1 MLPRWPA
8 EPGRT
13 LLFPAITAGSAI
25 LWLRVPAR
33 GRDSADRHGIS
44 WWLRR
49 LSRYHG
55 NLRTGRDGSRPDRVV
70 ITKLP
75 ATEAGPAAWAQLAH
89 PDTAARPTL
98 GPGCR
103 SMLKQRGGAGLN
115 EAGRPAALIQDGS
128 SMLGLLPRSCPPF
141 LLFLQRMATGD
152 EARLP
157 GCPVSMPRR

>member
-33 GRDSADRHGIS
+33 GQESADRHGIS

-49 LSRYHG
+49 WSRYHG
-55 NLRTGRDGSRPDRVV
+55 NLRTGRDGGRRGRVV

-75 ATEAGPAAWAQLAH
+75 ATEAGPTAWAQLAH
-89 PDTAARPTL
+89 PDTAACPTL

-103 SMLKQRGGAGLN
+103 SMLKQRDGVGLN

-152 EARLP
+152 EARRP

>member
-13 LLFPAITAGSAI
+13 LLFPAITEGSAV

-44 WWLRR
+44 WRLRQ

-55 NLRTGRDGSRPDRVV
+55 NLRTGRDGSRLGRVV

-89 PDTAARPTL
+89 PDTAAYPTL

-103 SMLKQRGGAGLN
+103 SMLAQRGGVGLN

-128 SMLGLLPRSCPPF
+128 SMLGLLPRSCYSCSVWRWAMRP
-141 LLFLQRMATGD
+141 
-152 EARLP
+152 RLP